1 MLMAMSVSVNS
12 ESALDKPARVIV
24 ELISHACGEG
34 AAVHRIRGQ
43 AKVSI
48 GKLLLLGSIAI
59 VISSAI
65 YFRGDLQRYM
75 KIRAM

>member
-1 MLMAMSVSVNS
+1 M
-12 ESALDKPARVIV
+12 
-24 ELISHACGEG
+24 
-34 AAVHRIRGQ
+34 HRIRGQ